1 MDGELAAA
9 GLVEIRAV
17 QKLRVGHDDR
27 QGRFQLVGGI
37 RYELPL
43 LLPGGLHR
51 FYRPPCQQPADEQKG
66 GEAQH
71 PDGGA
76 GLCQIFQSGP
86 LAGHI
91 CESDALSTGRDAA
104 AVPQAVFP
112 EDTSRSVGVGGRVRQ
127 RFQELLIRQVIVPAA
142 GGGETAVSIQLQN
155 EKGEVDLLRRTAGAI
170 GVKGIRRYALQ
181 HGLALRFQ
189 ALTGQVIHHAENG
202 GEHEGDDEHID
213 ADEFQPQ
220 LSDHSATSR
229 W

>member
-1 MDGELAAA
+1 MAAQ
-9 GLVEIRAV
+9 VSVRFF
-17 QKLRVGHDDR
+17 RVA
-27 QGRFQLVGGI
+27 RF
-37 RYELPL
+37 
-43 LLPGGLHR
+43 
-51 FYRPPCQQPADEQKG
+51 
-66 GEAQH
+66 
-71 PDGGA
+71 
-76 GLCQIFQSGP
+76 
-86 LAGHI
+86 AGHI
-91 CESDALSTGRDAA
+91 REGDALPTGRDAA

-112 EDTSRSVGVGGRVRQ
+112 EDADRSVGGRVRQ

-189 ALTGQVIHHAENG
+189 ALTGQMIHHAENG